1 MPKSVIFSLILAF
14 FISYQSNPSFAQHQ
28 LKGRVIEYE
37 TKSPVPYASIFLT
50 NTTLGVTADE
60 NGAFSFSIPAG
71 SYNVLVRMLGY
82 ESFTFPINTNNLPE
96 KGFQIQIITEDQE
109 LEEIDVEEKRDPIWQ
124 ENLEIFKETFFGTT
138 KNGRAIDLK
147 NERTLILDSDSY
159 PNILHVSA
167 KQAIQLDNPNLGYS
181 IEFLLVDFE
190 YNFKLKTILYK
201 GYPLFT
207 PYENVKSGKA
217 KKLEKNRELAY
228 NGSLQHFIQCLY
240 LGISKEEGYVIKRI
254 KRIPNPNKPSKLQ
267 IEEAKTIFKLSNSQ
281 ELKDS
286 LQINVLSK
294 STLPDSVTL
303 LDLNELDPE
312 TLLERNEEDN
322 RVFLKRLSE
331 FEVTYTKEKMA
342 PEYLGSLSRQS
353 SNSNQ
358 VSKIRVIDQEVELF
372 LSGSFEDPLG
382 IMVEDYMAW
391 ERVGDLMPF
400 DYVSR
405 KAK

>member
-14 FISYQSNPSFAQHQ
+14 FIFYHTKPSIAQHL

-37 TKSPVPYASIFLT
+37 TRSPVPYASIFLT
-50 NTTLGVTADE
+50 NTTLGATADE

-82 ESFTFPINTNNLPE
+82 EPLTFPINTNNLPE
-96 KGFQIQIITEDQE
+96 KGFQIQIIAEDQE
-109 LEEIDVEEKRDPIWQ
+109 LEEIDVEEIRDPIWQ
-124 ENLEIFKETFFGTT
+124 QNLEIFKETFFGTT

-147 NERTLILDSDSY
+147 NERSLILDSDSN
-159 PNILHVSA
+159 PGVLQVSA

-181 IEFLLVDFE
+181 IEFLLVDFQ
-190 YNFKLKTILYK
+190 YNFRQKTILYK

-217 KKLEKNRELAY
+217 KRLEKNRELAY
-228 NGSLQHFIQCLY
+228 NGSLQHFIHCLY
-240 LGISKEEGYVIKRI
+240 LGNSKDEGYVIKRI

-267 IEEAKTIFKLSNSQ
+267 IEEAKTIFKSSNSQ

-303 LDLNELDPE
+303 LDMNELDPE

-353 SNSNQ
+353 NNSNQ
-358 VSKIRVIDQEVELF
+358 VSKIRVIGHEVELF